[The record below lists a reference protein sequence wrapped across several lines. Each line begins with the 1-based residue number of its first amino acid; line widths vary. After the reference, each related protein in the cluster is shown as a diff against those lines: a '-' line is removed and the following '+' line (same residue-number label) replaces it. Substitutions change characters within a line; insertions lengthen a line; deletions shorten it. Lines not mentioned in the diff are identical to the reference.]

1 MPQVSEPDEGPSVPL
16 ASDDDLARALGPTLE
31 TLFDGRV
38 QQKVDLGRGA
48 AGFEATDQAENLT
61 LIEVKAGTA
70 DESLVAALL
79 ERLRRYREF
88 RGPQV
93 RAILVAKEFTPGA
106 LDAAHASDGLDL
118 QSYHVA
124 LSLTTPRLAT

>member
-1 MPQVSEPDEGPSVPL
+1 MPQVSEPDEGPSVAL
-16 ASDDDLARALGPTLE
+16 ASDNDLARALGPTLE
-31 TLFDGRV
+31 ALFDGRV

-48 AGFEATDQAENLT
+48 AGFEAIDQAESLT

-88 RGPQV
+88 RGPHI

-118 QSYHVA
+118 QSYQVV
-124 LSLTTPRLAT
+124 LSLGTPRLAT